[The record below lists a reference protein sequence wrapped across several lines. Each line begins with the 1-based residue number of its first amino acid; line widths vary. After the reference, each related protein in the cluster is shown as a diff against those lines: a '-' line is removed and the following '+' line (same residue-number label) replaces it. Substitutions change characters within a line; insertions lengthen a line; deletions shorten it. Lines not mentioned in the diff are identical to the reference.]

1 MFNLLDYDGS
11 GRFRTPQLERRS
23 ERKER
28 ERERERVDKDMRGQY
43 TVVIGDLYVD

>member
-1 MFNLLDYDGS
+1 MAQAGLGHRNWRG
-11 GRFRTPQLERRS
+11 GV
-23 ERKER
+23 KGKR

>member
-1 MFNLLDYDGS
+1 MAQAGLGHRNWRG
-11 GRFRTPQLERRS
+11 GVKGKR
-23 ERKER
+23 ER